1 MDLRMNYDGIMSS
14 RIQQVQPSG
23 IRKFFDILEE
33 MKDAISLGIGEPDF
47 VTPWEI
53 RDAAIKSVQAGKT
66 QYTSNAGLLSLREE
80 IAGYLSA
87 RFNAVYEPGSEI
99 IVTIGASEAIDLA
112 LRTLVRPG
120 DEVLIPSPSYVSYAP
135 NAAITGGV
143 AVAVETSAKNGF
155 ALTPELLEKAITP
168 RSKALI
174 LPYPNN
180 PTGAIMTRAQLEKIA
195 EVAERHD
202 LFVISDEIYAE
213 LTYGQK
219 HASFAAIPG
228 MKKRTIL
235 INGFSKAFAMTGWR
249 LGYFCAPEAVVKAAY
264 KIHQY
269 TIMCAPTASQVAGE
283 AALRSG
289 REDEYRAVTEM
300 RESYDVRRR
309 YLVAKFNEIGLS
321 TFEPKGAFYVFP
333 SVKSTGLTGDEFA
346 ERLLKEQR
354 VAVVP
359 GSAFGDSGKY
369 FVRCSYATSLADL
382 KTAAQR
388 IKAFLSEIG
397 ADK

>member
-1 MDLRMNYDGIMSS
+1 M
-14 RIQQVQPSG
+14 
-23 IRKFFDILEE
+23 
-33 MKDAISLGIGEPDF
+33 
-47 VTPWEI
+47 
-53 RDAAIKSVQAGKT
+53 
-66 QYTSNAGLLSLREE
+66 
-80 IAGYLSA
+80 
-87 RFNAVYEPGSEI
+87 
-99 IVTIGASEAIDLA
+99 
-112 LRTLVRPG
+112 
-120 DEVLIPSPSYVSYAP
+120 
-135 NAAITGGV
+135 
-143 AVAVETSAKNGF
+143 
-155 ALTPELLEKAITP
+155 
-168 RSKALI
+168 LI

-195 EVAERHD
+195 EVAERND

-359 GSAFGDSGKY
+359 GSACGDSGKY

-382 KTAAQR
+382 KTAVER

>member
-1 MDLRMNYDGIMSS
+1 MDYDKYLNPA
-14 RIQQVQPSG
+14 VAALPPSG
-23 IRKFFDILEE
+23 IRRFFELASSIRDC
-33 MKDAISLGIGEPDF
+33 ISLGVGEPDF

-235 INGFSKAFAMTGWR
+235 INGFSKAFAMTVWR

-388 IKAFLSEIG
+388 IKAFLSGIG

>member
-1 MDLRMNYDGIMSS
+1 MDYDKYLNPA
-14 RIQQVQPSG
+14 VAALPPSG
-23 IRKFFDILEE
+23 IRRFFELASSIRDC
-33 MKDAISLGIGEPDF
+33 ISLGVGEPDF

-195 EVAERHD
+195 EVAERND

-382 KTAAQR
+382 KTAVER

>member
-1 MDLRMNYDGIMSS
+1 MDYDKYLNPA
-14 RIQQVQPSG
+14 VAALPPSG
-23 IRKFFDILEE
+23 IRRFFELASSIRDC
-33 MKDAISLGIGEPDF
+33 ISLGVGEPDF

-53 RDAAIKSVQAGKT
+53 RDAAIKSIQAGKT

-195 EVAERHD
+195 EVAERND

-382 KTAAQR
+382 KTAVER

>member
-1 MDLRMNYDGIMSS
+1 MDYDKYLNPA
-14 RIQQVQPSG
+14 VAALPPSG
-23 IRKFFDILEE
+23 IRRFFELASSIRDC
-33 MKDAISLGIGEPDF
+33 ISLGVGEPDF

-87 RFNAVYEPGSEI
+87 RFNAVYEPSSEI

>member
-1 MDLRMNYDGIMSS
+1 MDYDKYLNTA
-14 RIQQVQPSG
+14 VAALPPSG
-23 IRKFFDILEE
+23 IRRFFELASSIRDC
-33 MKDAISLGIGEPDF
+33 ISLGVGEPDF

-53 RDAAIKSVQAGKT
+53 RDAAIKSIQAGKT

>member
-1 MDLRMNYDGIMSS
+1 MDYDKYLNPA
-14 RIQQVQPSG
+14 VAALPPSG
-23 IRKFFDILEE
+23 IRRFFELASSIRDC
-33 MKDAISLGIGEPDF
+33 ISLGVGEPDF

-80 IAGYLSA
+80 IAGYLSS

>member
-1 MDLRMNYDGIMSS
+1 MDYGKYLNPA
-14 RIQQVQPSG
+14 VAALPPSG
-23 IRKFFDILEE
+23 IRRFFELASSIRDC
-33 MKDAISLGIGEPDF
+33 ISLGVGEPDF

-99 IVTIGASEAIDLA
+99 LVTIGASEAIDLA

-120 DEVLIPSPSYVSYAP
+120 DGVLIPSPSYVSYAP

-143 AVAVETSAKNGF
+143 AVAVETSAENGF

-354 VAVVP
+354 VPVVP

>member
-1 MDLRMNYDGIMSS
+1 MDYDKYLNPA
-14 RIQQVQPSG
+14 VAALPPSG
-23 IRKFFDILEE
+23 IRRFFELASSIRDC
-33 MKDAISLGIGEPDF
+33 ISLGVGEPDF

-143 AVAVETSAKNGF
+143 AVAVETSAENGF

-249 LGYFCAPEAVVKAAY
+249 LGYFCAPEAIVKAAY

-382 KTAAQR
+382 KTAVER

-397 ADK
+397 SDK

>member
-1 MDLRMNYDGIMSS
+1 MDYDKYLNPA
-14 RIQQVQPSG
+14 VAALPPSG
-23 IRKFFDILEE
+23 IRRFFELASSIRDC
-33 MKDAISLGIGEPDF
+33 ISLGVGEPDF

-53 RDAAIKSVQAGKT
+53 RDAAIKSIQAGKT

-112 LRTLVRPG
+112 LRTLVCPG

-382 KTAAQR
+382 KTAVER

>member
-1 MDLRMNYDGIMSS
+1 MDYDKYLNPA
-14 RIQQVQPSG
+14 VAALPPSG
-23 IRKFFDILEE
+23 IRRFFELASSIRDC
-33 MKDAISLGIGEPDF
+33 ISLGVGEPDF

-143 AVAVETSAKNGF
+143 AVPVETSAENGF

>member
-1 MDLRMNYDGIMSS
+1 MDYDKYLNPA
-14 RIQQVQPSG
+14 VAALPPSG
-23 IRKFFDILEE
+23 IRRFFELASSIRDC
-33 MKDAISLGIGEPDF
+33 ISLGVGEPDF

-168 RSKALI
+168 RSKVLI

-382 KTAAQR
+382 KTAVER

>member
-1 MDLRMNYDGIMSS
+1 MDYDKYLNPA
-14 RIQQVQPSG
+14 VAALPPSG
-23 IRKFFDILEE
+23 IRRFFELASSIRDC
-33 MKDAISLGIGEPDF
+33 ISLGVGEPDF

-87 RFNAVYEPGSEI
+87 RFNAVYEPSSEI

-143 AVAVETSAKNGF
+143 AVPVETSAENGF

>member
-1 MDLRMNYDGIMSS
+1 MDYDKYLNPA
-14 RIQQVQPSG
+14 VATLPPSG
-23 IRKFFDILEE
+23 IRRFFELASSIRDC
-33 MKDAISLGIGEPDF
+33 ISLGVGEPDF

-53 RDAAIKSVQAGKT
+53 RDAAIKSIQAGKT

-382 KTAAQR
+382 KTAVER

>member
-1 MDLRMNYDGIMSS
+1 MDYDKYLNPA
-14 RIQQVQPSG
+14 VAALPPSG
-23 IRKFFDILEE
+23 IRRFFELASSIRDC
-33 MKDAISLGIGEPDF
+33 ISLGVGEPDF

-397 ADK
+397 SDK

>member
-1 MDLRMNYDGIMSS
+1 MDYGKYLNPA
-14 RIQQVQPSG
+14 VAALPPSG
-23 IRKFFDILEE
+23 IRRFFELASSIRDC
-33 MKDAISLGIGEPDF
+33 ISLGVGEPDF

-120 DEVLIPSPSYVSYAP
+120 DGVLIPSPSYVSYAP

-143 AVAVETSAKNGF
+143 AVAVETSAENGF

-369 FVRCSYATSLADL
+369 FVRCSYATSLGDL

>member
-1 MDLRMNYDGIMSS
+1 MDYGTYLNPA
-14 RIQQVQPSG
+14 VAALPPSG
-23 IRKFFDILEE
+23 IRRFFELASSIRDC
-33 MKDAISLGIGEPDF
+33 ISLGVGEPDF

-53 RDAAIKSVQAGKT
+53 RDAAIKSIQAGKT

-235 INGFSKAFAMTGWR
+235 VNGFSKAFAMTGWR

>member
-1 MDLRMNYDGIMSS
+1 MDYGKYLNPA
-14 RIQQVQPSG
+14 VAALPPSG
-23 IRKFFDILEE
+23 IRRFFELASSIRDC
-33 MKDAISLGIGEPDF
+33 ISLGVGEPDF

>member
-1 MDLRMNYDGIMSS
+1 M
-14 RIQQVQPSG
+14 
-23 IRKFFDILEE
+23 
-33 MKDAISLGIGEPDF
+33 GEPDF

-195 EVAERHD
+195 EVAERND

>member
-1 MDLRMNYDGIMSS
+1 MDYDKYLNPAVASLP
-14 RIQQVQPSG
+14 PSG
-23 IRKFFDILEE
+23 IRRFFELASSIRDC
-33 MKDAISLGIGEPDF
+33 ISLGVGEPDF

-87 RFNAVYEPGSEI
+87 RFNAVYEPSSEI

-168 RSKALI
+168 RSKVLI

-195 EVAERHD
+195 EVAERND

>member
-1 MDLRMNYDGIMSS
+1 MDYDKYLNPAVASLP
-14 RIQQVQPSG
+14 PSG
-23 IRKFFDILEE
+23 IRRFFELASNIRDC
-33 MKDAISLGIGEPDF
+33 ISLGVGEPDF

-382 KTAAQR
+382 KTAVER

>member
-1 MDLRMNYDGIMSS
+1 MDYDKYLNPA
-14 RIQQVQPSG
+14 VAALPPSG
-23 IRKFFDILEE
+23 IRRFFELASSIRDC
-33 MKDAISLGIGEPDF
+33 ISLGVGEPDF

-53 RDAAIKSVQAGKT
+53 RDAAIKSIQAGKT

>member
-1 MDLRMNYDGIMSS
+1 MDYDKYLNPA
-14 RIQQVQPSG
+14 VAALPPSG
-23 IRKFFDILEE
+23 IRRFFELASSIRDC
-33 MKDAISLGIGEPDF
+33 ISLGVGEPDF

-202 LFVISDEIYAE
+202 IFVISDEIYAE

>member
-1 MDLRMNYDGIMSS
+1 MDYDKYLNPA
-14 RIQQVQPSG
+14 VAALPPSG
-23 IRKFFDILEE
+23 IRRFFELASSIRDC
-33 MKDAISLGIGEPDF
+33 ISLGVGEPDF

-195 EVAERHD
+195 EVAERND

-219 HASFAAIPG
+219 HVSFAAIPG

>member
-1 MDLRMNYDGIMSS
+1 MDYGKYLNLA
-14 RIQQVQPSG
+14 VAALPPSG
-23 IRKFFDILEE
+23 IRRFFELASSIRDC
-33 MKDAISLGIGEPDF
+33 ISLGVGEPDF

-53 RDAAIKSVQAGKT
+53 RDAAIKSIQAGKT

-143 AVAVETSAKNGF
+143 AVPVETSAENGF

-346 ERLLKEQR
+346 EKLLKEQR

>member
-1 MDLRMNYDGIMSS
+1 MDYDKYLNPA
-14 RIQQVQPSG
+14 VAALPPSG
-23 IRKFFDILEE
+23 IRRFFELASSIRDC
-33 MKDAISLGIGEPDF
+33 ISLGVGEPDF

-143 AVAVETSAKNGF
+143 AVAVETSAENGF

>member
-1 MDLRMNYDGIMSS
+1 MDYDKYLNTA
-14 RIQQVQPSG
+14 VAALPPSG
-23 IRKFFDILEE
+23 IRRFFELASSIRDC
-33 MKDAISLGIGEPDF
+33 ISLGVGEPDF

-53 RDAAIKSVQAGKT
+53 RDAAIKSIQAGKT

-112 LRTLVRPG
+112 LRTLVCPG

-168 RSKALI
+168 RSKVLI

-388 IKAFLSEIG
+388 IKAFLSGIG

>member
-1 MDLRMNYDGIMSS
+1 MDYDKYLNPA
-14 RIQQVQPSG
+14 VAALPPSG
-23 IRKFFDILEE
+23 IRRFFELASSIRDC
-33 MKDAISLGIGEPDF
+33 ISLGVGEPDF

-53 RDAAIKSVQAGKT
+53 RDAAIKSIQAGKT

-382 KTAAQR
+382 KTAVER
-388 IKAFLSEIG
+388 IKAFLSGIG

>member
-1 MDLRMNYDGIMSS
+1 MDYDKYLNPA
-14 RIQQVQPSG
+14 VAALPPSG
-23 IRKFFDILEE
+23 IRRFFELASSIRDC
-33 MKDAISLGIGEPDF
+33 ISLGVGEPDF

-195 EVAERHD
+195 EVAKRHD

-388 IKAFLSEIG
+388 IKAFLSGIG

>member
-1 MDLRMNYDGIMSS
+1 MDYDKYLNPA
-14 RIQQVQPSG
+14 VATLPPSG
-23 IRKFFDILEE
+23 IRRFFELASSIRDC
-33 MKDAISLGIGEPDF
+33 ISLGVGEPDF

-195 EVAERHD
+195 EVAERND

-382 KTAAQR
+382 KTAVER

>member
-1 MDLRMNYDGIMSS
+1 MDYDKYLNPAVASLP
-14 RIQQVQPSG
+14 PSG
-23 IRKFFDILEE
+23 IRRFFELASSIRDC
-33 MKDAISLGIGEPDF
+33 ISLGVGEPDF

-168 RSKALI
+168 RSKVLI